1 MKALIILV
9 FSLFLTPY
17 SNSKDIDQTHKE
29 LLITTEQT
37 SSNVHDIKTQQNLI
51 LANQNNKSINLI
63 KEILIP
69 IGLSIF
75 SGFVFWA
82 LFQLIPLHIR
92 KSKLRPKIEDDL
104 LYINNTIGHLIDLA
118 MKHAESTTSM
128 FHKEITNYEL
138 TLDDLHMG
146 LMNKSLNKSYLI
158 DVFSDNIVIGE
169 LIYKKTKTI
178 NTKIDRIFYFN
189 DQLSADEILVLE
201 KIHQAL
207 YKYHFSDFN
216 RPYVDTRDGGRS
228 VPADPSLSYLRYFFF
243 EICQLKKELEK
254 ILISSRAKNKSI
266 LFIKLRYLKNNNQFK
281 KAIKILEKEI
291 KNTNDDDSTH
301 LRWILFSILYLADRK
316 NSFVLLKELLSSSNI
331 ISYRSY
337 LRDCFEDS
345 EVSEF
350 IQLNTNPEE
359 YEKFIQNE
367 ELEESIKQSIIKRN
381 TAKLESLKLKYN
393 RALN

>member
-17 SNSKDIDQTHKE
+17 SNSQEINKTHKE
-29 LLITTEQT
+29 FLITTEQT
-37 SSNVHDIKTQQNLI
+37 SPNVRDIEKQQNLI
-51 LANQNNKSINLI
+51 LANQYNKSINPI

-75 SGFVFWA
+75 SGFVFWVV
-82 LFQLIPLHIR
+82 FQLIPLYIR

-104 LYINNTIGHLIDLA
+104 LYINNTINHLIDLA
-118 MKHAESTTSM
+118 MAHAESTTSM
-128 FHKEITNYEL
+128 FHKEIANYEL

-146 LMNKSLNKSYLI
+146 LMNKSLNKSYLVDI
-158 DVFSDNIVIGE
+158 FSDNIVIGE
-169 LIYKKTKTI
+169 LVYKKTETI

-189 DQLSADEILVLE
+189 DQLSSDEILVLE

-216 RPYVDTRDGGRS
+216 RPYVDTRDGRAS

-243 EICQLKKELEK
+243 EIYQLKKELEK

-266 LFIKLRYLKNNNQFK
+266 LFIKLRYLKNNNQTK
-281 KAIKILEKEI
+281 KAIKILKKAI
-291 KNTNDDDSTH
+291 KNTKDDTIH
-301 LRWILFSILYLADRK
+301 LRWILFSILYLVDRK
-316 NSFVLLKELLSSSNI
+316 NSLILLKELLNSSNI
-331 ISYRSY
+331 ISYRGY
-337 LRDCFEDS
+337 LRDCFKDVETS
-345 EVSEF
+345 KF
-350 IQLNTNPEE
+350 IKLNTNTEE

-367 ELEESIKQSIIKRN
+367 QLEESIKQSVIKRN
-381 TAKLESLKLKYN
+381 TIKLESLKLKYN

>member
-9 FSLFLTPY
+9 FSLFLTPH
-17 SNSKDIDQTHKE
+17 SNSKEIDQTHKE
-29 LLITTEQT
+29 LLITSEQT
-37 SSNVHDIKTQQNLI
+37 SSDVNDIKKQQNLI
-51 LANQNNKSINLI
+51 LANQNNTSINLI

-69 IGLSIF
+69 TGLSIF
-75 SGFVFWA
+75 SGFVFWVI
-82 LFQLIPLHIR
+82 FQLIPFHIR

-118 MKHAESTTSM
+118 MRHAKSTPSM

-146 LMNKSLNKSYLI
+146 LMNKSLNKSYLVG
-158 DVFSDNIVIGE
+158 DFSDNIVIGE
-169 LIYKKTKTI
+169 LIYKNTKTI

-207 YKYHFSDFN
+207 FKYQFSDFN
-216 RPYVDTRDGGRS
+216 KPYVDNMDGRIF

-243 EICQLKKELEK
+243 EIHQLKKELEK

-266 LFIKLRYLKNNNQFK
+266 IFIKLGYLKNNNQFK
-281 KAIKILEKEI
+281 RAIKILEKEI
-291 KNTNDDDSTH
+291 KNTTDDSIH
-301 LRWILFSILYLADRK
+301 LKWILFSILYLDNRK
-316 NSFVLLKELLSSSNI
+316 KSFILLKELLSSSNI
-331 ISYRSY
+331 ISYRDY
-337 LRDCFEDS
+337 LRECFKDS
-345 EVSEF
+345 EISKF
-350 IQLNTNPEE
+350 IKINSNLDE
-359 YEKFIQNE
+359 YEKYIQNE
-367 ELEESIKQSIIKRN
+367 KLEESIKQSIIKLN

>member
-128 FHKEITNYEL
+128 FGKEITNYEL

-146 LMNKSLNKSYLI
+146 LMNKSLNKSYLV

-169 LIYKKTKTI
+169 LIYKQTKTI

-216 RPYVDTRDGGRS
+216 RPYVDTRDGGRF

-266 LFIKLRYLKNNNQFK
+266 LFIKLSYLKNNNQFK

-291 KNTNDDDSTH
+291 KNTNDDSTH

-345 EVSEF
+345 KVSEF
-350 IQLNTNPEE
+350 IKLNTNPEE